1 MEEINYLTTTGISLQ
16 TYQSLR
22 TDNVNPCDTALLPH
36 HQKPTGEFWTL
47 TIPDSCLVPYNK
59 CFLHH
64 NLVSVDWLYCLCVSG
79 LEFGLVT
86 EVSGF
91 WFSSVLKPSDEVS
104 YCIRDGLLRSGR
116 NDFPESDL
124 EEVWRGMS
132 SCNNSIPQPLIFVLA
147 GIPGLESSHVWFSVP
162 FFLVFVVAVIGN
174 ATILCIIRVEKSL
187 HEPMFLLLAMLSVV
201 DLSLVSVTVPR
212 MLGIFWMNAKEIS
225 FNACLTQMFFIPSFY
240 VMESGVLLAMAFDRF
255 VAIWHPLRYTT
266 VLSNSLLVKMALA
279 VLARAV
285 AVLTPAPIL
294 VKRLESFQT
303 HIIAYSY
310 CAYMAVVQIAC
321 GDLSDHIVYGLMVI
335 VASVG
340 FDLFFIILSYG
351 LILHAVFRIPSWEAR
366 GKAFSTCGSHL
377 CVIAL
382 FYSPVIF
389 SVLAQILCYRM
400 APHLQIIIDNLY
412 FLVPPMI
419 NPLIYGARTKQMREW
434 VLRIFHC
441 EGD

>member
-1 MEEINYLTTTGISLQ
+1 
-16 TYQSLR
+16 
-22 TDNVNPCDTALLPH
+22 
-36 HQKPTGEFWTL
+36 
-47 TIPDSCLVPYNK
+47 
-59 CFLHH
+59 
-64 NLVSVDWLYCLCVSG
+64 
-79 LEFGLVT
+79 
-86 EVSGF
+86 
-91 WFSSVLKPSDEVS
+91 
-104 YCIRDGLLRSGR
+104 
-116 NDFPESDL
+116 
-124 EEVWRGMS
+124 MS
-132 SCNNSIPQPLIFVLA
+132 SCNNSIAQPLIFVLA
-147 GIPGLESSHVWFSVP
+147 GIPGLESSHGWFSVP
-162 FFLVFVVAVIGN
+162 FSLVFVVAVIGN
-174 ATILCIIRVEKSL
+174 ATILSILRVEKSL

-255 VAIWHPLRYTT
+255 VAIWHPLRYAT
-266 VLSNSLLVKMALA
+266 VLSNNLLVKMALA

-294 VKRLESFQT
+294 VKRMESFQT

-321 GDLSDHIVYGLMVI
+321 GDVSDHIVYGLMVI

-389 SVLAQILCYRM
+389 SVLAQILGYHM
-400 APHLQIIIDNLY
+400 ASHLQIIIDNLY

-441 EGD
+441 QGD

>member
-1 MEEINYLTTTGISLQ
+1 
-16 TYQSLR
+16 
-22 TDNVNPCDTALLPH
+22 
-36 HQKPTGEFWTL
+36 
-47 TIPDSCLVPYNK
+47 
-59 CFLHH
+59 
-64 NLVSVDWLYCLCVSG
+64 
-79 LEFGLVT
+79 
-86 EVSGF
+86 
-91 WFSSVLKPSDEVS
+91 
-104 YCIRDGLLRSGR
+104 
-116 NDFPESDL
+116 
-124 EEVWRGMS
+124 MS

-174 ATILCIIRVEKSL
+174 ATILCIIRVEKRL

-201 DLSLVSVTVPR
+201 DLSLVSVTVPH

-266 VLSNSLLVKMALA
+266 VLSNSLLAKMALA

-310 CAYMAVVQIAC
+310 CAYMAVVHIAC

-351 LILHAVFRIPSWEAR
+351 LILHAVFRIPSWEAQ

-389 SVLAQILCYRM
+389 SVLAQVLGYRM
-400 APHLQIIIDNLY
+400 APHLQIIINNLY